1 MKLSLIF
8 NFRNEESNLNQLVIR
23 SKKALDDSKLFN
35 ANEYEFIFVNDDSTD
50 NSLNIL
56 IEFKSRGFPIKIIN
70 MSRNFG
76 RSACLYAGFT
86 IATGDSVV
94 YMDSDLQD
102 PPELIPTLYMKFLE
116 GYDVVHTIRS
126 NRLGESRTKMFI
138 TEIAYKIIFLLSFH
152 QIKSNVGDFKL
163 ISKKIVSH
171 ILEIKDLDPYVRG
184 MFVWVGFKQVYVNYT
199 REPRLYGVTN
209 FSIFGLGPITEFIR
223 GIISI
228 SNLPLYLPFFLG
240 VFSILFSFCII
251 IYALIVKFFGS
262 AAPGSTSILIAISI
276 FCGLILCSLG
286 FIGVYVA
293 KIYLQVKGYP
303 RYVIKNIIN

>member
-1 MKLSLIF
+1 
-8 NFRNEESNLNQLVIR
+8 
-23 SKKALDDSKLFN
+23 
-35 ANEYEFIFVNDDSTD
+35 
-50 NSLNIL
+50 
-56 IEFKSRGFPIKIIN
+56 

-126 NRLGESRTKMFI
+126 NRLGESRAKMFI

-184 MFVWVGFKQVYVNYT
+184 MFVWVGFKQVYVNYI

-223 GIISI
+223 VIISI